1 MADMKEMYL
10 SMMKDTDKAIRILE
24 QGQEKCEEM
33 FLRDEGLLPD
43 ASDPQTQPA
52 STTDCKKSDDSNT
65 EA

>member
-1 MADMKEMYL
+1 MADMKKMYL
-10 SMMKDTDKAIRILE
+10 SMMQNTDKAIRILE

-43 ASDPQTQPA
+43 ASDSQMQLT
-52 STTDCKKSDDSNT
+52 STIERKKLDNSNA